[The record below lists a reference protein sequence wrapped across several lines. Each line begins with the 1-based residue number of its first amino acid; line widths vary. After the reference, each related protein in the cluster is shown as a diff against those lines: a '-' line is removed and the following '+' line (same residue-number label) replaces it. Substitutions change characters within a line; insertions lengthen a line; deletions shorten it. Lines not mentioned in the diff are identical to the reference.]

1 VKSARVLRGAVVALA
16 MAVILT
22 GCVTEPLVVGD
33 GLRSPA
39 PLQASASPDASR
51 PSATRA
57 PKGPT
62 PKPLPSSP
70 VSVPPPATPGQPS
83 TFVRVI
89 DGDTIETGAGKVRII
104 GIDTPE
110 RNACGYD
117 EASMEIGRLVA
128 GGAPIVLELPAGQN
142 DVDRYGRLLRF
153 VTTGAGVDIGLWQL
167 EAGHAVARFD
177 SSDGYPAHPREAAYR
192 AAQVATLG
200 ANGEVVTSACGGGA
214 YAQPPADP
222 QAGERWWQQYSS
234 CASLKRS
241 GLGHPTGPFSR
252 SDPAQAEIY
261 EWFAYGTGNRGDGD
275 NDGLA
280 CEGG

>member
-1 VKSARVLRGAVVALA
+1 MKSARVLRGAVVALA

-222 QAGERWWQQYSS
+222 QAGERWWQQ
-234 CASLKRS
+234 
-241 GLGHPTGPFSR
+241 
-252 SDPAQAEIY
+252 
-261 EWFAYGTGNRGDGD
+261 
-275 NDGLA
+275 
-280 CEGG
+280 